1 MSEEPKFMSRRELRE
16 AERAGLIQPVELPFD
31 AVPRVEKAEVPIEPT
46 GEALTRR
53 QLRELEKTGGV
64 LAIHTS
70 QIELP
75 QLPPET
81 STVSETWSPEP
92 EAASTPDVDLVVAE
106 REEPITVANP
116 VVPMQGPAA
125 EQGASLIHD
134 EPVRQAEP
142 LRQDDLARAEAVA
155 RAAQV
160 ASEFEAILNGAVSN
174 GSSKRKRSKKFYLIL
189 TTAIL
194 LVIVGGLFIA
204 AASLGI
210 LK

>member
-116 VVPMQGPAA
+116 VSRCRVQRP
-125 EQGASLIHD
+125 S
-134 EPVRQAEP
+134 
-142 LRQDDLARAEAVA
+142 RAHP
-155 RAAQV
+155 
-160 ASEFEAILNGAVSN
+160 
-174 GSSKRKRSKKFYLIL
+174 
-189 TTAIL
+189 
-194 LVIVGGLFIA
+194 
-204 AASLGI
+204 
-210 LK
+210 